1 MSLFSLLFPFFPF
14 LSVEF
19 PHPHLLQNQ
28 TTNKFIFKA
37 RLKSLP
43 VSYLVGDTFIG
54 SGNPTFIRFIR
65 HFIKSVEIFSWCF
78 LNSWATFVNKIW
90 GQKCIFTLQY
100 IDILHFIVFPSSSF
114 RDATGYPCS
123 QKTSLYYLHFVV
135 KLLSVNIF
143 SNRPS
148 ILSFLSLREIFWKKK
163 QIKIKPK
170 FPAVKYQQTSRK
182 KWLLPD
188 MHVVVNFHLTL
199 FLFFLCFSVISIHY
213 HTQKQNKKLPEI
225 KSILRFLTMKHD
237 IHSTELEDIQYS
249 VRFRTNSLLI
259 SCIKNKPAR

>member
-1 MSLFSLLFPFFPF
+1 MPQDTHAVKRP
-14 LSVEF
+14 LS
-19 PHPHLLQNQ
+19 
-28 TTNKFIFKA
+28 
-37 RLKSLP
+37 
-43 VSYLVGDTFIG
+43 
-54 SGNPTFIRFIR
+54 
-65 HFIKSVEIFSWCF
+65 
-78 LNSWATFVNKIW
+78 
-90 GQKCIFTLQY
+90 
-100 IDILHFIVFPSSSF
+100 
-114 RDATGYPCS
+114 
-123 QKTSLYYLHFVV
+123 SLYYLHFVV
-135 KLLSVNIF
+135 KLWSVNIF

-225 KSILRFLTMKHD
+225 KSNETWHTQYWTGR
-237 IHSTELEDIQYS
+237 HSVFST
-249 VRFRTNSLLI
+249 I
-259 SCIKNKPAR
+259 SDKLSSYFMYKE